1 MIDAYFEKNLAVLTA
16 IRDTQKSRMTQAAD
30 MAARTIANDG
40 IIYIFGCG
48 HSHLIALDNFYRAG
62 GLCNVCPIL
71 DADLMLNDGAAK
83 SSKMEKMQG
92 LAENILDRYCLGEN
106 DCLFIIS
113 TSGKNAVP
121 VEMAQAAKAKGI
133 PTASVVSGS
142 YFDDP
147 SNLPKLYEC
156 TDIYIDNCVPHGDA
170 VMEIPGGD
178 TNMGSLST
186 VASAFIMQSVL
197 LQAAATAAKQGA
209 KPPIYKSGNVQ
220 GGAEFNKEL
229 IRRFMPRIK
238 HL

>member
-1 MIDAYFEKNLAVLTA
+1 MIDAYFDKNIAVLTA
-16 IRDTQKSRMTQAAD
+16 IRDTQSARMGQAAD
-30 MAARTIANDG
+30 MAARTIQNDG

-92 LAENILDRYCLGEN
+92 LAENILDRYCVSEK

-121 VEMAQAAKAKGI
+121 VEMAQIAKSRGI
-133 PTASVVSGS
+133 PTASVVSGA
-142 YFDDP
+142 YFDDE
-147 SNLPKLYEC
+147 SKLPKLYQC

-170 VMEIPGGD
+170 VMQIPGCD
-178 TNMGSLST
+178 TGMGSLST

-197 LQAAATAAKQGA
+197 LKAADSAAKAGV

-229 IRRFMPRIK
+229 IKAYMPRIK